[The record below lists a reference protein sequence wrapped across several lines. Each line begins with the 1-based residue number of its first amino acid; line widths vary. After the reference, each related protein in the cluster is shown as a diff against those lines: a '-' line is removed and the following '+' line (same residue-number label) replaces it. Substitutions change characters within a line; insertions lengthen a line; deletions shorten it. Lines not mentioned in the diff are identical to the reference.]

1 MPCWVQWRSVECIFV
16 DLGAQTL
23 HVRGCGRNDVHFL
36 VLRIGMPALLASL
49 DANKYCK
56 YTIMFPWNAGV
67 DGPTKHQIATLT
79 LKLSTKNPILIEET
93 AELHKSMAP

>member
-1 MPCWVQWRSVECIFV
+1 M